1 MTNSSVILNEQERA
15 ALERGEAVRILDGTS
30 GAEYVVLRADVY
42 DRVCVQADGFDPEQ
56 TYAAAHE
63 VWRDA
68 WDDPKM
74 AEYDRYDDYKK

>member
-1 MTNSSVILNEQERA
+1 MTNSSMIVNEQERA
-15 ALERGEAVRILDGTS
+15 ALERGEAVRVVDATS
-30 GAEYVVLRADVY
+30 GEEYVVLRADVF
-42 DRVCVQADGFDPEQ
+42 DRIFVQTDDLDPEQ

-74 AEYDRYDDYKK
+74 AEYDR